1 MPSTTMLARGVAFA
15 LACIACGAVAQ
26 EAPTPLTAPTE
37 PAAGPP
43 ATRLDYTLDLGAEH
57 SSNINLSETNPVS
70 QNLLIPRLAF
80 TFGQAGST
88 IQARAAGQVEYRDYL
103 EGAFNNEFRGQL
115 SGILNWVVSPQRL
128 SFAVED
134 YVGLQP
140 VNTLASNTPTN
151 LQQTNV
157 FGAGPTFNFRFGET
171 VRGQAELRYINS
183 TASKTKQFNSQRG
196 LLALRV
202 IKDVSATDQWSGNLE
217 AEHVKFD
224 QNNAG
229 FNNAGPGYDRYDL
242 YGRYLRKLVHLS
254 IDATLGWSDFAFNQG
269 VPDQNGLLARAQFQ
283 WQVDARNGF
292 NLGLA
297 RQFADASQELMID
310 PSQIGTATDIIAGNA
325 QITPQVF
332 HETRIDGGYTFQGGR
347 LRLNIAPFY
356 RRLNYENVPGLNET
370 GHGGTASVNYLLS
383 PLWTLAFAAG
393 EETFKYP
400 ALDRHDETLSY
411 GPSVSQQMSPHWGWR
426 LNLTRNQ
433 RHSNAI
439 GLSYTENLV
448 FFQLSYKR

>member
-1 MPSTTMLARGVAFA
+1 MLSTTVLARGIAFA
-15 LACIACGAVAQ
+15 LACIAGGAIAQ
-26 EAPTPLTAPTE
+26 EAAPAPAAQVAGAPT
-37 PAAGPP
+37 
-43 ATRLDYTLDLGAEH
+43 TRLDYTLDLGAEH
-57 SSNINLSETNPVS
+57 SSNINLSETDLIS
-70 QNLLIPRLAF
+70 QNLLIPRLTF
-80 TFGQAGST
+80 TFDQAGST

-115 SGILNWVVSPQRL
+115 SGILNWVISPQRL
-128 SFAVED
+128 AFSVED

-140 VNTLASNTPTN
+140 VNTLASNTPNN

-196 LLALRV
+196 LAAFRI
-202 IKDVSATDQWSGNLE
+202 IKDISATDQWSGNFE
-217 AEHVKFD
+217 AEHVEFD
-224 QNNAG
+224 QNNTG
-229 FNNAGPGYDRYDL
+229 FNNAGPGYDRYQL
-242 YGRYLRKLVHLS
+242 YGRYLRKLAHVS

-269 VPDQNGLLARAQFQ
+269 APDENGLLARALLQ
-283 WQVDARNGF
+283 WQADARSSF

-297 RQFADASQELMID
+297 RQFADASQELMVD

-325 QITPQVF
+325 QITPQVY
-332 HETRIDGGYTFQGGR
+332 HETRIDGGYTFQGAR
-347 LRLNIAPFY
+347 LGLNIAPFY
-356 RRLNYENVPGLNET
+356 RRLNYENNPGLDET
-370 GHGGTASVNYLLS
+370 GHGGTASVDYLLS
-383 PLWTLAFAAG
+383 PLWKLGFAAG

-400 ALDRHDETLSY
+400 TLDRHDETLSY
-411 GPSVSQQMSPHWGWR
+411 GPSVSQQMSPHWSWR